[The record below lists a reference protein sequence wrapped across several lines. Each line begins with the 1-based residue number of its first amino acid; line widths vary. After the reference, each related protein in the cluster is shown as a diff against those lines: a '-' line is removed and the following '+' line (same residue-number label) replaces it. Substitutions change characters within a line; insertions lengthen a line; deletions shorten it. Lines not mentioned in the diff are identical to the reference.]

1 MIRRWVRLP
10 GVADVGG
17 RVGGH
22 LRLLGRQLQH
32 PLDAGERGAEL
43 VGDERDE
50 VRLHLA
56 HFALVRHVVEGQGVA
71 AMLAR
76 AVPGGLRDPVEDP
89 LQAAQLEV
97 ALRRVLLMLHQRAQG
112 AEHAPVVRA
121 LRAVPGQHLGELV
134 AHQVARLDR
143 EQIAGPPIG
152 GLHAPSGGH
161 QQHAV
166 GRGVEDLAQAVLLE
180 HHRLVVPRVV
190 HRDRGVGR
198 EAREQLGFLGRELV
212 SREVVA
218 HQHPEHLVPHA
229 DRHRE
234 VRAGGGLDEP
244 VVIGLVAQGRIGEPV
259 GRAHRSALLVG
270 ASRDP
275 FTGFRTRS
283 RTMAGSRWRPRR
295 TTRPPRASSWT

>member
-1 MIRRWVRLP
+1 
-10 GVADVGG
+10 
-17 RVGGH
+17 
-22 LRLLGRQLQH
+22 
-32 PLDAGERGAEL
+32 
-43 VGDERDE
+43 
-50 VRLHLA
+50 
-56 HFALVRHVVEGQGVA
+56 
-71 AMLAR
+71 
-76 AVPGGLRDPVEDP
+76 VEDP

-275 FTGFRTRS
+275 FTRLQDEIANDGGIQVAAPANHEAPARLVVDVDRGGVAAQEVDGLGHDLVSTESRS
-283 RTMAGSRWRPRR
+283 RVVARWAVIP
-295 TTRPPRASSWT
+295 